1 MNGVARYF
9 MILGVLSVII
19 GMIWGIQ
26 MSATQDHAMSPAHA
40 HLNLLGWVTF
50 SIFAFYYHAVPQAAA
65 SRIARIHLAIAALGL
80 GTIVPGIAMALSGQ
94 GEALA
99 KLGSVLSLAS
109 MVIFAVVVL
118 RPQRTSAN
126 QRSAQTATS

>member
-9 MILGVLSVII
+9 MILGVVSVII

-65 SRIARIHLAIAALGL
+65 SRIAQIHLAVAALGL
-80 GTIVPGIAMALSGQ
+80 GTIVPGIVMALSGQ

-118 RPQRTSAN
+118 RPKRSSAN
-126 QRSAQTATS
+126 QRAAQTATG